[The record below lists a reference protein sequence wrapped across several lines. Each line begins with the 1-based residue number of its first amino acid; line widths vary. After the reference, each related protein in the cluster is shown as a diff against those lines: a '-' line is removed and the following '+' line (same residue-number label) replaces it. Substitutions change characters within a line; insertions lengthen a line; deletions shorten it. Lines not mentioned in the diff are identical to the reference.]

1 MCTPS
6 LFLWEDRMQ
15 EEEAVGEGTAAGELL
30 GSGGSCIPLFH
41 VCLAS
46 LAFPVL
52 PAGRNKRND
61 ENRTRFRA
69 QGLGPEAWPSRV
81 SARGVAPEAWNNRS
95 NHVCQGWLHPILFE
109 PDL

>member
-41 VCLAS
+41 VCPAS
-46 LAFPVL
+46 L
-52 PAGRNKRND
+52 
-61 ENRTRFRA
+61 A